1 MPDLVI
7 AIVWFLVLEK
17 KFKIRAFGYCSEGC
31 LSHGMKSWSRVY
43 KVRLLHQHW
52 ARLPRV
58 DVGLALTPVQVTLHS
73 CSQAERCLG
82 WLSPWWERYPL
93 LVTSS
98 KLCHLNTSP
107 NLRDESENWLSWCL
121 KWCLCQWVLIST
133 FLDATEWRIA
143 LLLQL
148 VAAPEPWDSANS
160 SSELCVI
167 QEPSSRMPSIKA
179 SLLRLANDQA
189 VREAGWCWVGGIREE
204 S

>member
-52 ARLPRV
+52 ARLPHV

-82 WLSPWWERYPL
+82 WLSSWWERYPL

-98 KLCHLNTSP
+98 KLCPLNTSP
-107 NLRDESENWLSWCL
+107 EPEGRVWKLAVLMSQAVSLSVSPDFCLPWCYRMENCS
-121 KWCLCQWVLIST
+121 
-133 FLDATEWRIA
+133 
-143 LLLQL
+143 
-148 VAAPEPWDSANS
+148 VAA
-160 SSELCVI
+160 
-167 QEPSSRMPSIKA
+167 
-179 SLLRLANDQA
+179 
-189 VREAGWCWVGGIREE
+189 AGCCTRTMGF